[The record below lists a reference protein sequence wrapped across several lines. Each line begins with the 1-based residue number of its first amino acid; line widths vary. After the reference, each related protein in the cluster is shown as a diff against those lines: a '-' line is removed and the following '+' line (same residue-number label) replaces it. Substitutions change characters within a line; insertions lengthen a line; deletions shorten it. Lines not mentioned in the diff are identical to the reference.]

1 MKKVGF
7 VLVGFW
13 LLMIYGSGPLTGDG
27 IYIGDSVFELILA
40 IGLLWVGLFLIV
52 IDSEDEK
59 ILQKTGFFLVG
70 LFLLLFPITG
80 FEFWDAYDVI
90 FRVLLLLTGLALIF
104 IGVRSSSV
112 NSTTWTP
119 SRPEHPGPGQP
130 PQPPQPPKVEPPGET
145 LPPGVWKCPVCET
158 FVDNDASA
166 CPVCGY
172 SRTQQQ

>member
-13 LLMIYGSGPLTGDG
+13 LFMIYCAGPLTGDG

-59 ILQKTGFFLVG
+59 IFQKTGFFLVG
-70 LFLLLFPITG
+70 LFLLLFPMTD
-80 FEFWDAYDVI
+80 FNFWDEYDVI
-90 FRVLLLLTGLALIF
+90 FRILLLLSGLALIF

-119 SRPEHPGPGQP
+119 SRPEHPGPGHP
-130 PQPPQPPKVEPPGET
+130 PPPPKVEPPGET
-145 LPPGVWKCPVCET
+145 PPPGVWKCPYDET
-158 FVDNDASA
+158 FVDNKSSV
-166 CPVCGY
+166 CPVCGR
-172 SRTQQQ
+172 SKLQ